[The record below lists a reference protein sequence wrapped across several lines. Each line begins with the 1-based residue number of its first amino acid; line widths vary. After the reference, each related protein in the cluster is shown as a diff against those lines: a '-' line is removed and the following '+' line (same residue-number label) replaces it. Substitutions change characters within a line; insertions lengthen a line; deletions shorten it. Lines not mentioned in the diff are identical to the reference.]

1 MRYIAIFKD
10 GSVSLPY
17 PNKDRLVICNEFRMQ
32 DLHIIIISSNI
43 EDEQVSIRKV
53 HHEMKLPY
61 ICACQG
67 CQDRTMDI
75 N

>member
-17 PNKDRLVICNEFRMQ
+17 PDESKLTVCNDFRMGE
-32 DLHIIIISSNI
+32 LHTVISSNSI
-43 EDEQVSIRKV
+43 EEEEVSIKRV
-53 HHEMKLPY
+53 LHSMRLSY
-61 ICACQG
+61 SCACQE
-67 CQDRTMDI
+67 CVVRTMDI